1 MTPATVIAPNDL
13 NIDLGLLTYEPED
26 VYHGQGRDYLGS
38 HGLADFRLCPLL
50 HYKDRL
56 GLIPDV
62 DRPSYLLGRGA
73 HCRILEGKDE
83 FSRRYAIGGPINPKT
98 GKPFGVNTNAHAEWV
113 AVQGKPVLT
122 DEQAQLVES
131 MAVGVAMN
139 DSAVDLIV
147 DGVAEGVVRADYCG
161 VPCQIR
167 VDWLNPRRGI
177 VDLKT
182 CDDLTYFE
190 TDARRYGYA
199 YQMAFYRSVLAEVV
213 NGLVPAHFIAV
224 EKKEPF
230 RCGVWRVTEDTLDQC
245 ARENA
250 ATIERLKE
258 CRRLGNWPTGY
269 EEVRIFD
276 AI

>member
-1 MTPATVIAPNDL
+1 MEDL
-13 NIDLGLLTYEPED
+13 HAIDLSILLHEPEAI
-26 VYHGQGRDYLGS
+26 YHARAGEYLSS
-38 HGLADFRLCPLL
+38 HGLADFRRCPLL
-50 HYKDRL
+50 YYKDRL

-62 DRPSYLLGRGA
+62 DRPSYLVGRGG
-73 HCRILEGKDE
+73 HCRILEGRDE
-83 FSRRYAIGGPINPKT
+83 FSRRYAVGGPINPKT
-98 GKPFGVNTNAHAEWV
+98 GKHYGANTNAFAEW
-113 AVQGKPVLT
+113 AAAQGKPVLT
-122 DEQAQLVES
+122 DEQALLIES

-147 DGVAEGVVRADYCG
+147 EGAAEGVVRTEYCG

-167 VDWLNPRRGI
+167 LDWLNPSRGI

-190 TDARRYGYA
+190 ADARRYGYA
-199 YQMAFYRSVLAEVV
+199 YQMAFYRGVLAEAIEQ
-213 NGLVPAHFIAV
+213 LVPVHLVAV

-230 RCGVWRVTEDTLDQC
+230 RCGVWRVTEDTLNHC

-250 ATIERLKE
+250 AAIERLKG
-258 CRRLGNWPTGY
+258 CDRLGEWPTGY
-269 EEVRIFD
+269 EEVRVFD